1 MSTQANIT
9 VLDINDNSPR
19 FTSPEVFYS
28 WTNDTVIGNVQA
40 TDDDSGSRISY
51 FLATPSNYILLDYQ
65 TGSLSL
71 NRKYWKLKHQEKLDL
86 KLGRFDKNKKPRFN
100 ANMKFKSLRSY
111 FMNP

>member
-40 TDDDSGSRISY
+40 TDDDSG
-51 FLATPSNYILLDYQ
+51 
-65 TGSLSL
+65 GG
-71 NRKYWKLKHQEKLDL
+71 EL
-86 KLGRFDKNKKPRFN
+86 KLLSSRAKLVGVCSLASRSSISTVPL
-100 ANMKFKSLRSY
+100 MKVPFFFLLGEVT
-111 FMNP
+111 